1 MKTMICELCESKK
14 FVKHD
19 GVYECQSCGTM
30 YSPEEARKLITEI
43 PDVTTGSKPIYTL
56 MDIPPDIGVLHKHT
70 DSANRQK
77 SLAGEE
83 NAAPESVKKKPKF
96 IDKFPNLR
104 EYVENRKG
112 KLCLKTAR
120 CVVGLGMY
128 ILFLWNVILPVLM
141 INSEMI
147 GWSLTG
153 DAQYYFRYIPVGI
166 QDLLTGSWIGL
177 SAADPVLHYY
187 TDFSLDRIWQYYYYM
202 DSNYVIKYALIF
214 GIAVYVAIKWGK
226 KVVKDIIQLVKM
238 IRK

>member
-19 GVYECQSCGTM
+19 GVYECQSCGAM
-30 YSPEEARKLITEI
+30 YSPEEARKLVTEI

-83 NAAPESVKKKPKF
+83 NAAPESVKKKPIF

-104 EYVENRKG
+104 EFVESRKG
-112 KLCLKTAR
+112 KLCLKTAH
-120 CVVGLGMY
+120 CVAGLGMY
-128 ILFLWNVILPVLM
+128 ILFLWNVILPVLLIYSDM
-141 INSEMI
+141 IASR
-147 GWSLTG
+147 LVG
-153 DAQYYFRYIPVGI
+153 DAQYYSLYIPVGI
-166 QDLLTGSWIGL
+166 QDLLRL
-177 SAADPVLHYY
+177 SAEDPVLLYHTDLSRYY
-187 TDFSLDRIWQYYYYM
+187 GYYV